1 MIFNWTFQSI
11 ATSTVQSSVAGYLRK
26 EWGNL
31 NEVTSDNDEGDDDD
45 VNSKDDQVVEIGKA
59 EALTTL
65 DKLVNLI
72 HLSKEETDSLVTMK
86 DKLEKIRVLSEKESH
101 SNDYFMLEQIIR
113 L

>member
-31 NEVTSDNDEGDDDD
+31 TEVTSDNDEGDDDD

-72 HLSKEETDSLVTMK
+72 HLSKEETDSLAAMK
-86 DKLEKIRVLSEKESH
+86 DKLEKIRVLKEKESH
-101 SNDYFMLEQIIR
+101 SNDYFMLE
-113 L
+113 

>member
-31 NEVTSDNDEGDDDD
+31 TEVTSDNDEGDDDD
-45 VNSKDDQVVEIGKA
+45 VNSKYDQVVEIGKA

-72 HLSKEETDSLVTMK
+72 HLSKEETDSLVAMK
-86 DKLEKIRVLSEKESH
+86 DKLEKIRVLKEKESH
-101 SNDYFMLEQIIR
+101 SNDYFMLE
-113 L
+113 

>member
-45 VNSKDDQVVEIGKA
+45 VNSKDDQVVEICKA
-59 EALTTL
+59 
-65 DKLVNLI
+65 DK
-72 HLSKEETDSLVTMK
+72 H
-86 DKLEKIRVLSEKESH
+86 
-101 SNDYFMLEQIIR
+101 
-113 L
+113 

>member
-45 VNSKDDQVVEIGKA
+45 INSKDDQVVEICKA
-59 EALTTL
+59 
-65 DKLVNLI
+65 DK
-72 HLSKEETDSLVTMK
+72 H
-86 DKLEKIRVLSEKESH
+86 
-101 SNDYFMLEQIIR
+101 
-113 L
+113 

>member
-31 NEVTSDNDEGDDDD
+31 TEVTSDNDEGDDDD

-72 HLSKEETDSLVTMK
+72 HLSKEETDSLVAMK
-86 DKLEKIRVLSEKESH
+86 DKLEKIRVLKEKESH
-101 SNDYFMLEQIIR
+101 SNDYFMLE
-113 L
+113 

>member
-31 NEVTSDNDEGDDDD
+31 NEVTSDKDEGDDDA

-59 EALTTL
+59 
-65 DKLVNLI
+65 DK
-72 HLSKEETDSLVTMK
+72 H
-86 DKLEKIRVLSEKESH
+86 
-101 SNDYFMLEQIIR
+101 
-113 L
+113 